1 MSMLGGL
8 VNAFHAGDLRKRV
21 LFTAFMLA
29 LYRLGAHLPVPGVN
43 VDALE
48 RLFRQEGSVFN
59 FLDLFVGGAFSRF
72 AIFALG
78 VFPYITASIIMS
90 LLQVVFPSLKEMA
103 QEEGEAGRRRL
114 GMYTRYLTVVLA
126 VLQAVGQTALIR
138 NLGALPDARPLTLGM
153 IVITLTAGTML
164 LTWMGEVMT
173 EYGVGNGVSL
183 LIFGG
188 IVARLPDQIVRTLR
202 LVSLGEV
209 RWYLFVFD
217 VLVVLVSVVAVVAV
231 TQAVRKIPVQY
242 AKRVVGRR
250 VYGGQ
255 STHLPL
261 RLIQAG
267 VIPIIF
273 AVSVLQFPGT
283 IAQFAPSIRWIPPQA
298 ADFIKRLGEGILPG
312 QPLGNLLYFVLI
324 IVFTYFYTAV
334 SFDPNDVS
342 ENIKKYGGFVPGIR
356 PGKPTTEY
364 LARVVD
370 RLTLVGALT
379 LGLIAVLPTF
389 MAGSTGVL
397 TFYLAGT
404 SLLIVVGVALE
415 TMKQIEA
422 YVLMRHYEG
431 FMR

>member
-1 MSMLGGL
+1 MLGGL
-8 VNAFHAGDLRKRV
+8 INSLRIPDLRRRV
-21 LFTAFMLA
+21 LFTAFMLV
-29 LYRLGAHLPVPGVN
+29 LFRLGSHLPVPGVD
-43 VDALE
+43 VSALE
-48 RLFRQEGSVFN
+48 RLFQREGSVFN

-90 LLQVVFPSLKEMA
+90 LLQTVFPRLKEMV
-103 QEEGEAGRRRL
+103 QEEGEAGRRRV
-114 GMYTRYLTVVLA
+114 GMYTRYLTVVLS
-126 VLQAVGQTALIR
+126 VLQAVGQTVLIR
-138 NLGALPDARPLTLGM
+138 NLGALPDTRPLTMGM
-153 IVITLTAGTML
+153 IVITLVAGTML
-164 LTWMGEVMT
+164 LTWMGEIMT

-188 IVARLPDQIVRTLR
+188 IVARLPTQIQQTLR
-202 LVSLGEV
+202 LVGAGEV
-209 RWYLFVFD
+209 RWYSFAGD
-217 VLVVLVSVVAVVAV
+217 VLVVLASIVAVVAI

-255 STHLPL
+255 ATHLPL

-283 IAQFAPSIRWIPPQA
+283 IAQFVRYEPIRRI
-298 ADFIKRLGEGILPG
+298 GEMVLPG
-312 QPLGNLLYFVLI
+312 RPLGDVLYFVLI
-324 IVFTYFYTAV
+324 ILFTYFYTAV
-334 SFDPNDVS
+334 SFDPVEVS
-342 ENIKKYGGFVPGIR
+342 DNIKKYGGFVPGIR
-356 PGKPTTEY
+356 PGRPTSDYLSRVVERLTFVGALVLALIAVAPVY
-364 LARVVD
+364 LAR
-370 RLTLVGALT
+370 G
-379 LGLIAVLPTF
+379 
-389 MAGSTGVL
+389 TGVL

>member
-8 VNAFHAGDLRKRV
+8 VNAFRAGDLRKRV
-21 LFTAFMLA
+21 AFTAIMLA

-43 VDALE
+43 VAAIQ
-48 RLFRQEGSVFN
+48 RIFQQQGSAFN

-90 LLQVVFPSLKEMA
+90 LLQVVFPTLKEMA
-103 QEEGEAGRRRL
+103 QEEGEAGRRKL

-126 VLQAVGQTALIR
+126 ILQGIAQVTLIR
-138 NLGALPDARPLTLGM
+138 NFGALPDTRPLTLGM

-164 LTWMGEVMT
+164 LTWMGEIMT
-173 EYGVGNGVSL
+173 EHGVGNGVSL
-183 LIFGG
+183 IIFGG
-188 IVARLPDQIVRTLR
+188 IVARLPDQTARTVS
-202 LVSLGEV
+202 LVSVGEV
-209 RWYLFVFD
+209 RWYQFMLD
-217 VLVVLVSVVAVVAV
+217 IAVVLISVVAVVAV
-231 TQAVRKIPVQY
+231 TSAVRKIPVQY

-273 AVSVLQFPGT
+273 AVSVLQLPGT
-283 IAQFAPSIRWIPPQA
+283 VAQFVPN
-298 ADFIKRLGEGILPG
+298 DLVKRIGQMVLPG
-312 QPLGNLLYFVLI
+312 QHLGDALYFALI
-324 IVFTYFYTAV
+324 ILFTYFYTAV

-342 ENIKKYGGFVPGIR
+342 ENIKKYGGFIPGIR
-356 PGKPTTEY
+356 PGKPTTDY
-364 LARVVD
+364 LSRVVE
-370 RLTLVGALT
+370 RLTLVGALV
-379 LGLIAVLPTF
+379 LAIIAVAPIYL
-389 MAGSTGVL
+389 ARGTGVL

-404 SLLIVVGVALE
+404 SLLIIVGVALE